1 LQGVIITIKQALSIQ
16 CFREIEYFSN
26 AYQVAN
32 LMLQRQITKMKA
44 VSEDY
49 YKVKKIVLDY
59 NYQLGRMKAFQFV
72 AQRYKEDNEK
82 IIEDI

>member
-1 LQGVIITIKQALSIQ
+1 
-16 CFREIEYFSN
+16 
-26 AYQVAN
+26 
-32 LMLQRQITKMKA
+32 MLQRQITKMKA